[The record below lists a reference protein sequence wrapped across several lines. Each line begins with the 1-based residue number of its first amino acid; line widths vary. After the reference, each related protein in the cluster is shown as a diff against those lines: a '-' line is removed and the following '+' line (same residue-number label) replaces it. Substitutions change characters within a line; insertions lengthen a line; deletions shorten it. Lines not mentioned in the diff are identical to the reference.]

1 MTPTEPTGAPN
12 STSNPA
18 ANPAANP
25 ASKPSPKASES
36 HRTPPLPQLV
46 TELKDLVVTYV
57 KQQTLVPLQALGRY
71 IGFGIAGSLLL
82 GVGVVFLGMSCLRA
96 LQTQTDG
103 TFDGNWSWVPYLITF
118 VALLVGAA
126 IVWLARTARKVE
138 KEYG

>member
-1 MTPTEPTGAPN
+1 MTPTEPTGASQ
-12 STSNPA
+12 STS
-18 ANPAANP
+18 
-25 ASKPSPKASES
+25 SSPSGATSSSAGKASES

-57 KQQTLVPLQALGRY
+57 KEQTLVPLKSLGRY
-71 IGFGIAGSLLL
+71 IGFGIAGSLML
-82 GVGVVFLGMSCLRA
+82 GIGVVFLAMSCLRA

-118 VALLVGAA
+118 VALLIGAA
-126 IVWLARTARKVE
+126 VVWLARTARKVE

>member
-1 MTPTEPTGAPN
+1 MTPTEPTGASQPTSAPDPKATSS
-12 STSNPA
+12 STG
-18 ANPAANP
+18 
-25 ASKPSPKASES
+25 KASES

-57 KQQTLVPLQALGRY
+57 KEQTLVPLKSLGRY
-71 IGFGIAGSLLL
+71 IGFGVAGSLLL
-82 GVGVVFLGMSCLRA
+82 GIGVVFLAMSCLRA

-126 IVWLARTARKVE
+126 VVWLARTARKVE

>member
-1 MTPTEPTGAPN
+1 MTPTEPTGASQPN
-12 STSNPA
+12 PKAPSSSTG
-18 ANPAANP
+18 
-25 ASKPSPKASES
+25 KASES

-57 KQQTLVPLQALGRY
+57 KEQTLVPLKSLGRY

-118 VALLVGAA
+118 VALIVGAA
-126 IVWLARTARKVE
+126 VVWLARTARKVE

>member
-1 MTPTEPTGAPN
+1 MSPTEPTGASQP
-12 STSNPA
+12 T
-18 ANPAANP
+18 
-25 ASKPSPKASES
+25 SKPTSKAKASES

-57 KQQTLVPLQALGRY
+57 KEQTLVPLKSLGRY

-82 GVGVVFLGMSCLRA
+82 GIGVVFLAMSCLRA

-126 IVWLARTARKVE
+126 VVWLARTARKVE

>member
-1 MTPTEPTGAPN
+1 MTPTEPTGASQP
-12 STSNPA
+12 T
-18 ANPAANP
+18 
-25 ASKPSPKASES
+25 PKAPPSTAGKAADS

-57 KQQTLVPLQALGRY
+57 KEQTLVPLKSLGRY

-82 GVGVVFLGMSCLRA
+82 GIGVVFLGMSCLRA

-118 VALLVGAA
+118 VALVVGAA
-126 IVWLARTARKVE
+126 VVWLARTARKVE

>member
-1 MTPTEPTGAPN
+1 MTPTEPTGA
-12 STSNPA
+12 
-18 ANPAANP
+18 
-25 ASKPSPKASES
+25 SKPTGNAGTGPTSGPKKSAES

-57 KQQTLVPLQALGRY
+57 KEQTLVPLKSLGRY

-82 GVGVVFLGMSCLRA
+82 GIGVVFLGMSCLRA

-126 IVWLARTARKVE
+126 VVWLARTARKVE